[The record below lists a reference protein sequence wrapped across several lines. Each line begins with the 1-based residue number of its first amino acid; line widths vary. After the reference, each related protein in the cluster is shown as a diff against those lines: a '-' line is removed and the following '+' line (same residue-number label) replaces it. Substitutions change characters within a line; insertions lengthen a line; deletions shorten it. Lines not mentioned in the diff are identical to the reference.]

1 MKAIEK
7 LKPIVKSAVSATFM
21 VSLIVAAEASF
32 FGVQTAVAQEGES
45 SQRQTKRVESIRQKN
60 VKAFEKIQL
69 AFEEKKISEAKQ
81 LLDKLAAEPDLNNIE
96 KAYVANYRGNI
107 CFEQD
112 NLNCALREFK
122 KVIAT
127 RDGIPDGFYNQMLYV
142 IAQVLFSQENYREA
156 LSYAER
162 WFKTQQDPT
171 ADAYMLV
178 GQAHYMLKNYDAA
191 LPNVQKGISKYEAV
205 GSVPKEGWLQLLSQ
219 IYRQKNDYKKMLPVL
234 KQLVQYY
241 PKKSYLLSMA
251 SVYNEL
257 DDQARMTAMYQAMYD
272 QNLLSS
278 ESEIV
283 ALAQLNMSQDNPYS
297 AAQIMEKGISSGTLK
312 NNLKN
317 NRIYAQALF
326 AAREYEK
333 AIAPLEKAAS
343 LSKDGKLYN
352 QLGVSLIQLNRWRE
366 AESALKKA
374 INKGGLQNT
383 GAAFISLG
391 LTQFEQKQFKEAEA
405 TFQRATNYEQVS
417 KDARNWIAY
426 VKAEVVR
433 IRELEA
439 PIQEIDT
446 SVEPVT

>member
-1 MKAIEK
+1 
-7 LKPIVKSAVSATFM
+7 
-21 VSLIVAAEASF
+21 
-32 FGVQTAVAQEGES
+32 
-45 SQRQTKRVESIRQKN
+45 
-60 VKAFEKIQL
+60 
-69 AFEEKKISEAKQ
+69 
-81 LLDKLAAEPDLNNIE
+81 
-96 KAYVANYRGNI
+96 
-107 CFEQD
+107 
-112 NLNCALREFK
+112 
-122 KVIAT
+122 
-127 RDGIPDGFYNQMLYV
+127 
-142 IAQVLFSQENYREA
+142 
-156 LSYAER
+156 
-162 WFKTQQDPT
+162 
-171 ADAYMLV
+171 
-178 GQAHYMLKNYDAA
+178 
-191 LPNVQKGISKYEAV
+191 
-205 GSVPKEGWLQLLSQ
+205 
-219 IYRQKNDYKKMLPVL
+219 
-234 KQLVQYY
+234 
-241 PKKSYLLSMA
+241 
-251 SVYNEL
+251 
-257 DDQARMTAMYQAMYD
+257 MYQAMYD
-272 QNLLSS
+272 QSLLSS

-297 AAQIMEKGISSGTLK
+297 AAQIMEQGISSGVIK

-343 LSKDGKLYN
+343 LATDGKLYN

-383 GAAFISLG
+383 GATFISLG
-391 LTQFEQKQFKEAEA
+391 LTQFEQKQFTEAEA

-417 KDARNWIAY
+417 KDARSWIAY